1 MLGLQWH
8 VSGAYSD
15 MLCRWVVWML
25 GLQWHVNGAY
35 SDMLC
40 WRGVQDVRAM
50 LLLYSAKKELTVN
63 RMLVDSL
70 QQILA
75 ICQQDQQ
82 RRAAAARASRSPA
95 DDVNVDDSEVK
106 MEEAQDGDATS
117 AGQPQGRDS
126 PTTSKDLSTDPKPS
140 SSAETQADPA
150 LPASKDSG
158 EKAKEDS
165 AAPQAEDLAGQDPS
179 KVGSGSAGETQVG
192 DTEEKES
199 EAEADVM
206 CVDVME
212 ASQSVEVCTMPSA
225 EGSGHLTAA
234 SPGPLK
240 RRVSG
245 GVDDV
250 EGRQLF
256 FEALS
261 CFFLPLCSV
270 SFFLSVLFLSSSL
283 FLFLSLSLPRS
294 WPLAWPTEV

>member
-1 MLGLQWH
+1 MVPTVTCCAG
-8 VSGAYSD
+8 G
-15 MLCRWVVWML
+15 
-25 GLQWHVNGAY
+25 
-35 SDMLC
+35 
-40 WRGVQDVRAM
+40 GVQDVRAM

-106 MEEAQDGDATS
+106 MEEAQDADATS

-140 SSAETQADPA
+140 SSAECQADPA

-179 KVGSGSAGETQVG
+179 KVGSGSAGEAKVG
-192 DTEEKES
+192 DAEEKES

-234 SPGPLK
+234 SPGTLK

-245 GVDDV
+245 GVDDM

-256 FEALS
+256 FLS
-261 CFFLPLCSV
+261 F
-270 SFFLSVLFLSSSL
+270 
-283 FLFLSLSLPRS
+283 
-294 WPLAWPTEV
+294 